1 MCDLLARQDHA
12 AAIAALKEQVITE
25 ENSEG
30 LIPVKLKKFVTD
42 GVVNTAKLWLI
53 LTNVHN
59 AWQMRLDELER
70 EKEERRVRDKYQ
82 EVIRQTQRG
91 EHAA

>member
-25 ENSEG
+25 KNSEG
-30 LIPVKLKKFVTD
+30 LIPVKLEEFVTD
-42 GVVNTAKLWLI
+42 GVVNTARLWLI

-59 AWQMRLDELER
+59 AWQMRIDDIKR
-70 EKEERRVRDKYQ
+70 EKYEIWERDRYRYSYQ
-82 EVIRQTQRG
+82 
-91 EHAA
+91 